1 MMLWWYIDL
10 FCNCSVIY
18 VKIWVLGSILWE
30 IWNNSLLEKSNS
42 IFRGF
47 YVWRGVYLWL
57 NIYLVFFVI

>member
-30 IWNNSLLEKSNS
+30 IWNYCLLEKKV
-42 IFRGF
+42 IVFLGVFMCGEGF
-47 YVWRGVYLWL
+47 
-57 NIYLVFFVI
+57 IYD